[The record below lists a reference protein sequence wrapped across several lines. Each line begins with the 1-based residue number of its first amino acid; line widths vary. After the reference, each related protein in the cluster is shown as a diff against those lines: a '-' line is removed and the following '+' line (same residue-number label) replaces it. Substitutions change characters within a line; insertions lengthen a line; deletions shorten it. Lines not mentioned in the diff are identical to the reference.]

1 MVVADA
7 PYTND
12 AIAALRAALGDDG
25 IDLDPARRHLVAQD
39 VFNASAPALAIV
51 APRSAEQV
59 CAIVGIARA
68 HGLHV
73 VPRGG
78 GASYTSG
85 YLSADPDKAIL
96 LDMTAMDRIVSISA
110 EDMYVVVEP
119 GCTWAALYAAL
130 APLGLRPPF
139 WGTMSGLRA
148 TIGGSIAQNAIFW
161 GSGTGG
167 SAADSVIGVEVVTGS
182 GAILRTGSLGVKDAV
197 PFFRHFGPDL
207 TGLFTADA
215 GALGI
220 KTRIVLRLV
229 RSAAAD
235 GALSFA
241 IPDHDALTT
250 LMSEIGRT
258 GIAAEQMGLDVR
270 LKSARMASEG
280 LFADLGHLIR
290 LVRGA
295 RSWRR
300 GIADALRV
308 IRAGRGFI
316 DDCAFSAHIFLE
328 GDNDHHVAA
337 LADRVRA
344 IAAPLG
350 AIEVEASIPRMM
362 TATPFTP
369 LNGVLG
375 PKGERWV
382 PVHCVVPHS
391 AARQAY
397 EAIAAIFAEHRPL
410 LARHSIEIGYLFTTI
425 GTSAFVIEPM
435 FLWPDALHALH
446 RDILDPGRL
455 ARYPERPNAPEARAA
470 VATVRA
476 AISAAVDALGALHIQ
491 LGRYYEYRARLDSDT
506 ATFVTDLR
514 RTLDPDDVINPGTLR

>member
-1 MVVADA
+1 MTPADA
-7 PYTND
+7 TCPDDTLTALRNALGND
-12 AIAALRAALGDDG
+12 A
-25 IDLDPARRHLVAQD
+25 IDLDPARRALVAQD
-39 VFNASAPALAIV
+39 VFNATAPVLAIV
-51 APRSAEQV
+51 VPRSAEQLSAV
-59 CAIVGIARA
+59 VGMARD

-85 YLSADPDKAIL
+85 YLSADPGRAIL
-96 LDMTAMDRIVSISA
+96 LDMAAMDRILSISA
-110 EDMYVVVEP
+110 EDMYVIVEP
-119 GCTWAALYAAL
+119 GCTWATLHAAL
-130 APLGLRPPF
+130 APMGLRPPF

-167 SAADSVIGVEVVTGS
+167 SAADSVIGIEVVTGT
-182 GAILRTGSLGVKDAV
+182 GAVLRTGTLGVADAL
-197 PFFRHFGPDL
+197 PFLRHFGPDL

-215 GALGI
+215 GALGV

-229 RSAAAD
+229 RAAAAE

-241 IPDHDALTT
+241 IPDHVTLTA
-250 LMSEIGRT
+250 LMSEIGRA
-258 GIAAEQMGLDVR
+258 GIAAQQMGLDVR
-270 LKSARMASEG
+270 LKSARMAGDG
-280 LFADLGHLIR
+280 LFSDLGHLIG

-295 RSWRR
+295 RNWRR
-300 GIADALRV
+300 GIVDALRV

-316 DDCAFSAHIFLE
+316 DDCAFSAHIFIE
-328 GDNDHHVAA
+328 GDDDRHVAA
-337 LADRVRA
+337 LVDRVRA

-362 TATPFTP
+362 AATPFAP

-382 PVHCVVPHS
+382 PVHCIVPHS

-397 EAIAAIFAEHRPL
+397 EAIAAIFAEHQPL
-410 LARHSIEIGYLFTTI
+410 LARHGIETGYLFTTI

-446 RDILDPGRL
+446 GDIVGARRL
-455 ARYPERPNAPEARAA
+455 SRYPARPDAPDARAA

-476 AISAAVDALGALHIQ
+476 AVSAAVDRLGAVHIQ
-491 LGRYYEYRARLDSDT
+491 LGRYYEYAARLDAET
-506 ATFVTDLR
+506 AAFIADLR
-514 RTLDPDDVINPGTLR
+514 RTLDPDGVVNPGALH